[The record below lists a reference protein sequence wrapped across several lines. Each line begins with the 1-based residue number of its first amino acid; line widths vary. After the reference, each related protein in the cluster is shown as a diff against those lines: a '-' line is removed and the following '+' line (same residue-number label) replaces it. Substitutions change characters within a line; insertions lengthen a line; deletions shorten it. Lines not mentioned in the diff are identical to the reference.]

1 MESAAAARAAQ
12 ALNRRMGMK
21 SMRPMARLLALAL
34 LWPVAASAQS
44 PDRRPGIAVFPFT
57 NGGSYGPNKEDLS
70 PLEVGLQ
77 QMLLTEL
84 AQNTNLRVVERSTL
98 KQILDEQNLAASGRV
113 DAATAAKVGKLVG
126 ARYAVTGVFVD
137 LFGKFRL
144 DGRVVDVETG
154 EILKS
159 AQETDKTEALY
170 GMLVKLAGDVTKDV
184 KLPPL
189 PEAERKARE
198 SRAIP
203 AEAITLYS
211 RAQVYQDGGQK
222 DKAVELYRRI
232 VERFPQMTEAREALQ
247 QLTSD

>member
-1 MESAAAARAAQ
+1 MDSI
-12 ALNRRMGMK
+12 RRK
-21 SMRPMARLLALAL
+21 ASLLALAL
-34 LWPVAASAQS
+34 LWPLVAAAQT

-57 NGGSYGPNKEDLS
+57 DGGSYGPNKEDLS

-98 KQILDEQNLAASGRV
+98 KRILNEQDLAASGRV
-113 DAATAAKVGKLVG
+113 DANTAAKVGKLVG

-144 DGRVVDVETG
+144 DGRIVDVQTG
-154 EILKS
+154 EILKT
-159 AQETDKTEALY
+159 AEETDKAENLY
-170 GMLVKLAGDVTKDV
+170 AMLVKLSGDITKDV
-184 KLPPL
+184 NLPPL

-203 AEAITLYS
+203 PEAITLYS

-232 VERFPQMTEAREALQ
+232 VQKFPQMTEAKEALQ